1 MLQSF
6 KLALKSIWSN
16 KVRSALTMFGIIIG
30 VASVIILVSLMNGYL
45 NSQISQWGDLGAT
58 NINVTVVN
66 QPSRSVTMD
75 EMYAYLADHRD
86 LFAA

>member
-30 VASVIILVSLMNGYL
+30 VSSVIILVSLMNGYL
-45 NSQISQWGDLGAT
+45 NSQISQWGG
-58 NINVTVVN
+58 
-66 QPSRSVTMD
+66 SRREQYQRVGHQSAEPFGHD
-75 EMYAYLADHRD
+75 GRD
-86 LFAA
+86 VCLSR

>member
-30 VASVIILVSLMNGYL
+30 VSSVIILVSLMNGYL
-45 NSQISQWGDLGAT
+45 NSQISRREQYQRVGHQSAEPFGHDGRDVCL
-58 NINVTVVN
+58 
-66 QPSRSVTMD
+66 SR
-75 EMYAYLADHRD
+75 
-86 LFAA
+86 

>member
-45 NSQISQWGDLGAT
+45 NSQISQWRCMPISPTTGICLPA
-58 NINVTVVN
+58 
-66 QPSRSVTMD
+66 
-75 EMYAYLADHRD
+75 
-86 LFAA
+86 

>member
-58 NINVTVVN
+58 NINV
-66 QPSRSVTMD
+66 SR
-75 EMYAYLADHRD
+75 
-86 LFAA
+86 AARSRWKRCMPISPTTGICLPA